1 MWPNL
6 RILARSSA
14 RDKYT
19 LVKGIMESHVKPQ
32 GEIVAVTGS
41 GIHDGPVLRK
51 ADVGF
56 TMVNTIFV
64 YIQIANLLYNAIQ

>member
-64 YIQIANLLYNAIQ
+64 YIQIANLQ